1 MLVPAYVACEL
12 LGGGAYVA
20 WSTATAYVV
29 LLGLLLLRRFRTGRW
44 KTMRVIEG
52 AADPSGLVELTAT
65 AP

>member
-1 MLVPAYVACEL
+1 
-12 LGGGAYVA
+12 VA

-44 KTMRVIEG
+44 KKMRVIEG
-52 AADPSGLVELTAT
+52 AADPSALVELAPT